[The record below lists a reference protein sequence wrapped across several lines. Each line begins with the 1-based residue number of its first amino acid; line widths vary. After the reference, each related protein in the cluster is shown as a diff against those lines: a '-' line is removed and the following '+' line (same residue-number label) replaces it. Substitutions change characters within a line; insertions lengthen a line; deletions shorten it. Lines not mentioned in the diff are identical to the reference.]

1 MAGASIKVRARYNVV
16 PGENMLEITQIPP
29 TTTVE
34 AIMDK
39 IAELVKAGKIK
50 EISDM
55 RDETD
60 LNGLKL
66 TLDLKRGVDPEKL
79 MAKLYKTTP
88 LEDSFSCNFNVLVS
102 GQPRVMGVREIL
114 QEWTAFRMECVRR
127 RTYYDL
133 HGKESGSTCSRA
145 LPPFCWT
152 SIRPSISSAPPRR
165 RPRWCPT

>member
-1 MAGASIKVRARYNVV
+1 MCIRDR
-16 PGENMLEITQIPP
+16 P

-66 TLDLKRGVDPEKL
+66 VSYTHLDVYKRQ
-79 MAKLYKTTP
+79 A
-88 LEDSFSCNFNVLVS
+88 
-102 GQPRVMGVREIL
+102 
-114 QEWTAFRMECVRR
+114 
-127 RTYYDL
+127 
-133 HGKESGSTCSRA
+133 
-145 LPPFCWT
+145 
-152 SIRPSISSAPPRR
+152 
-165 RPRWCPT
+165 

>member
-1 MAGASIKVRARYNVV
+1 MACNICSFNLAELCATTVALMKDPKHDISTTMPAPDFVGGGQILYDEAQMREVYENGRGSIKVRARYNVV

-66 TLDLKRGVDPEKL
+66 TLDLKRGVDPVSYTHLDVYKRQDVEHL
-79 MAKLYKTTP
+79 VDLLAVIAKAAQSL
-88 LEDSFSCNFNVLVS
+88 N
-102 GQPRVMGVREIL
+102 R
-114 QEWTAFRMECVRR
+114 
-127 RTYYDL
+127 
-133 HGKESGSTCSRA
+133 
-145 LPPFCWT
+145 
-152 SIRPSISSAPPRR
+152 
-165 RPRWCPT
+165 